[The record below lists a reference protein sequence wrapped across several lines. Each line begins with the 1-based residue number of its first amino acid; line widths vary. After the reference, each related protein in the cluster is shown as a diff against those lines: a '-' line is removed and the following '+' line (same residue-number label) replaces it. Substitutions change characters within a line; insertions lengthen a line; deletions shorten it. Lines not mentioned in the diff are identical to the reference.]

1 METNS
6 WLRSWWWTGAFCVC
20 MIAIYGHKMKT
31 QGSALREANIRL
43 AEIERKTLAAL
54 KEKEDLALTLASQS
68 DPAWIELVLLR
79 QMGVVPEG
87 FLKVHFKNLTQ

>member
-1 METNS
+1 MKNS
-6 WLRSWWWTGAFCVC
+6 WLRTWWWTAAFCFSMLV
-20 MIAIYGHKMKT
+20 IYGHKMKT
-31 QGSALREANIRL
+31 QGSALHEANERM
-43 AEIERKTLAAL
+43 AEIERKTRVAL

-87 FLKVHFKNLTQ
+87 FLKVHFK